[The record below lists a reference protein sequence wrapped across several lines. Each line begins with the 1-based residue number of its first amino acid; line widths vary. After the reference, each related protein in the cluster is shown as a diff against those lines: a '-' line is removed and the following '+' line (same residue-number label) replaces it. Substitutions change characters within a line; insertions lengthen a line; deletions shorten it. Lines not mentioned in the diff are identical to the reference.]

1 MAVYWSAMRIAL
13 IVNPLSGRRRVP
25 KVLPAVEAGL
35 RRRGIVYRLHLT
47 GSAAETVSLVRRLDP
62 RTVDA
67 LVSMGGDGT
76 NFQVLNGLLGPGA
89 DRRVPPLGII
99 PAGRGNSFARDLGIR
114 SVADGLDALA
124 AGLLQAV
131 DVCRF
136 TQPGGVY
143 HFVNLMGFGFVTDVA
158 VTAARVPWLGDAGYG
173 LGVLYRVLGLK
184 FHRLEM
190 EIDDQRFSAPNCFV
204 EICNSRYTGGAMCMA
219 PEARIDDGRFD
230 AVVLSPLRRLKLIT
244 SFPRI
249 YRGTHGLLEEVAM
262 LQGSTARIVSTPA
275 KTLLPD
281 GEIFGVT
288 PTRIDIL
295 PGRVQYFALPNH
307 GGHEAER
314 TS

>member
-1 MAVYWSAMRIAL
+1 
-13 IVNPLSGRRRVP
+13 
-25 KVLPAVEAGL
+25 
-35 RRRGIVYRLHLT
+35 
-47 GSAAETVSLVRRLDP
+47 
-62 RTVDA
+62 
-67 LVSMGGDGT
+67 MGGDGT

-114 SVADGLDALA
+114 SVTDGLDALA
-124 AGLLQAV
+124 AGRLQAV

-281 GEIFGVT
+281 GEIFGAT

-295 PGRVQYFALPNH
+295 PGRVQYFALPNRR
-307 GGHEAER
+307 GREAER